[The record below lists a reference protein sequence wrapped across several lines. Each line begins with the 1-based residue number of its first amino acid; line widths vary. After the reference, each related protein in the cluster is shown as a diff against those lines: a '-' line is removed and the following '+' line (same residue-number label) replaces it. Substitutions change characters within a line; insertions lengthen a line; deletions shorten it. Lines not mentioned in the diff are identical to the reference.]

1 MDIWKIFITVLTNI
15 QWALRKSWFPW
26 DCHYRLFARFS
37 WVPILQVYIQILIVP
52 TVQSQRLWAGHSIQI
67 PEWNIMCTKGINSFC
82 SEWIFEHYHILLK
95 TYLVVFKQET
105 NHKKIYFFKKKERNN
120 ILKQNKIKTALSS

>member
-26 DCHYRLFARFS
+26 DYHYRLFARFS

-95 TYLVVFKQET
+95 TYLFITQLMT
-105 NHKKIYFFKKKERNN
+105 FN
-120 ILKQNKIKTALSS
+120 IPVDTENKGKTFLFTQLSMSEWVPV